1 MTINFVS
8 HLNGKKRVDGRF
20 SGNILYRRLFFLH
33 EMATVDSK
41 REEKAPHF
49 VYVSPSF
56 GIHVE
61 EAIPVIAAL
70 YLIR

>member
-1 MTINFVS
+1 
-8 HLNGKKRVDGRF
+8 
-20 SGNILYRRLFFLH
+20 
-33 EMATVDSK
+33 MATVDS
-41 REEKAPHF
+41 EEKA
-49 VYVSPSF
+49 VSPSF

>member
-1 MTINFVS
+1 
-8 HLNGKKRVDGRF
+8 
-20 SGNILYRRLFFLH
+20 
-33 EMATVDSK
+33 MATVDSK

-49 VYVSPSF
+49 VYVPPSF

>member
-8 HLNGKKRVDGRF
+8 RKGRRTAGF
-20 SGNILYRRLFFLH
+20 PVIYYIVGYFFYLH
-33 EMATVDSK
+33 EMATVDN
-41 REEKAPHF
+41 EEKAPHF

-56 GIHVE
+56 GIDVE
-61 EAIPVIAAL
+61 EAIHVIAAL